1 MTLRDVGNFLFD
13 LLMIEVM
20 LVWIF
25 GIIYFVFKKIRGL

>member
-25 GIIYFVFKKIRGL
+25 GLIYFVVKKIREL

>member
-25 GIIYFVFKKIRGL
+25 GLIYFVVKKMREL